1 MVFVDF
7 AGVDFELDFWLVF
20 ALGFELES
28 RLCKSSV
35 IFAILFYF
43 RFLNF
48 EIFEIL
54 VVLVALLLAWEVAT
68 FDIIDIF
75 LQCGFENLCAI

>member
-75 LQCGFENLCAI
+75 L